1 LSFVIG
7 VIFLHKKGGSWNFPV
22 IALFFFYSSFDFCPI
37 FVPIVF
43 NFTNSH
49 IGAVVFVAA
58 DVLIIAS

>member
-7 VIFLHKKGGSWNFPV
+7 LFFYTKKAVAGIFQLSPY
-22 IALFFFYSSFDFCPI
+22 FFYSSFDFCPI

>member
-1 LSFVIG
+1 LRISICL
-7 VIFLHKKGGSWNFPV
+7 IFYTKKGGSWNFPV
-22 IALFFFYSSFDFCPI
+22 IALFFYSSFDFCPI